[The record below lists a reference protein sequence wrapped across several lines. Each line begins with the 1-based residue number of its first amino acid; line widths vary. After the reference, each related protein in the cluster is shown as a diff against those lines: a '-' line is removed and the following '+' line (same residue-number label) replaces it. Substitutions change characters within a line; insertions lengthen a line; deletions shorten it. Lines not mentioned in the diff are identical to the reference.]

1 MLPNMIRV
9 QSKLSHKQGADDLL
23 IQTANAAEEQ
33 KYTWNVC
40 CVLQQS
46 AVCIII
52 LNNKSLITNEINK
65 TYVGCNSHI
74 SHYMV
79 CNGIDWVFII

>member
-9 QSKLSHKQGADDLL
+9 QSKLSQIQGADDLL
-23 IQTANAAEEQ
+23 MQTANAAEEQ

-52 LNNKSLITNEINK
+52 LNNKTLNNNEDKLFNLILSIIVYINC
-65 TYVGCNSHI
+65 Y
-74 SHYMV
+74 
-79 CNGIDWVFII
+79 

>member
-1 MLPNMIRV
+1 MIRV
-9 QSKLSHKQGADDLL
+9 QSKLSQIQGADDLL
-23 IQTANAAEEQ
+23 MQTANAAEEQ

-52 LNNKSLITNEINK
+52 LNNKTLNNNEDKLFNLILSIIVYINC
-65 TYVGCNSHI
+65 Y
-74 SHYMV
+74 
-79 CNGIDWVFII
+79 